1 MIVLHAA
8 SEKDA
13 QEAAKRRLGTGTWY
27 GRAFMH
33 LLGVKFPE
41 PEVIGTTVHLAIVG
55 RVIDKAAVT
64 APLPVERIKAEI
76 AAGAKRHAIAI
87 DSVEVLPF

>member
-1 MIVLHAA
+1 
-8 SEKDA
+8 
-13 QEAAKRRLGTGTWY
+13 
-27 GRAFMH
+27 MH

-55 RVIDKAAVT
+55 RGIDKA